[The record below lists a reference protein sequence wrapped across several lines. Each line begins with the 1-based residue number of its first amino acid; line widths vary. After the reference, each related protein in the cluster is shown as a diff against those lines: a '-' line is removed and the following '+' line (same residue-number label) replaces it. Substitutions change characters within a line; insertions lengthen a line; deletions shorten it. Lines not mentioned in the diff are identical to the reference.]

1 MVSKLDQLIETYHSL
16 EFESR
21 IDESIEVC
29 KEILKINPNLME
41 YRENLASSYYTRN
54 EYEKS
59 INQYNEIIE
68 MGGDKDFSLL
78 MIALSYVKLKRIEK
92 AFETIE
98 KTEDEENYFF
108 NYLRIYKE
116 LNEYG
121 KAIEYGNMALD
132 INPENVWALHIMS
145 EIYEEIDDMDRSLFY
160 LNELANVVPQFRH
173 MEILRLYSLEKYDE
187 LIEIFEHDKETGIFN
202 DDLENERFNFI
213 IGLSYYELERPYES
227 LKYLLESDR
236 LKEEVDK
243 KMLIAKNY
251 MNLNKFDTA
260 HCYLKQALEM
270 DRLDETF
277 LFLITET
284 SYYREEYIQAI
295 EYANK
300 LLNNYQYNKVFLVLA
315 AVYLDLGEDE
325 TAFENI
331 KLGRKLMMEDVEE
344 DFQAYLL
351 LIARTLSQ
359 SGLSKRAENIYNKL
373 QQRYPSFPPI
383 YIERAKHY
391 KRVGK
396 EELAQKDFKNY
407 NEARDRWERHF
418 DEFIGRMKYI

>member
-16 EFESR
+16 EFESK

-121 KAIEYGNMALD
+121 KAIEYGEQALD
-132 INPENVWALHIMS
+132 LNPENVWALHIMS

-173 MEILRLYSLEKYDE
+173 MEILKLYSLEKYDE
-187 LIEIFEHDKETGIFN
+187 LIETFEKDKETGIFN
-202 DDLENERFNFI
+202 DDLENENFNFI
-213 IGLSYYELERPYES
+213 IGVSYYEVGKPYES

-251 MNLNKFDTA
+251 LNINKFDNA

-270 DRLDETF
+270 DDLDETC

-284 SYYREEYIQAI
+284 SYYRQEYIQAI

-331 KLGRKLMMEDVEE
+331 KLGRKLMMDDVEE

-373 QQRYPSFPPI
+373 QQRYPNFPPI

-407 NEARDRWERHF
+407 NEARDRWKRHF

>member
-41 YRENLASSYYTRN
+41 YQENLASSYYTKN

-78 MIALSYVKLKRIEK
+78 MIALSYVKLKRIKK

-173 MEILRLYSLEKYDE
+173 MEILRLYSVEKYDE

-202 DDLENERFNFI
+202 DDLENENFNFI
-213 IGLSYYELERPYES
+213 IGASYYEVGRPYES

-236 LKEEVDK
+236 LKEELDK

-251 MNLNKFDTA
+251 MNLNNFDHA

-270 DRLDETF
+270 DGLDETC

-373 QQRYPSFPPI
+373 QQRYPNFPPI
-383 YIERAKHY
+383 YMERAKHY

-396 EELAQKDFKNY
+396 DELAQKDF
-407 NEARDRWERHF
+407 R
-418 DEFIGRMKYI
+418 G